1 MRVFLSYLL
10 ADGDVVWP
18 GEPTVHIES
27 FTTIERDGYNSC
39 KTLLPNHHGTHCDGP
54 NHFNPNGPKL
64 NELPISYFWFDR
76 VVTAD
81 VPKKKGEAVVPEDLR
96 PYEAAIK
103 NADLLL
109 LKTGF
114 CMLRSTQPR
123 VYES

>member
-54 NHFNPNGPKL
+54 NHFNPTGPKL

-76 VVTAD
+76 VAVAD
-81 VPKKKGEAVVPEDLR
+81 IPKKRER
-96 PYEAAIK
+96 PWCLTICGPMSQ
-103 NADLLL
+103 LSGMR
-109 LKTGF
+109 TCCF
-114 CMLRSTQPR
+114 
-123 VYES
+123 